1 MSMLV
6 RVTCG
11 GVIIGTAEFDPPVG
25 VAHTTL
31 TPTPAYLVAIAA
43 AQRLGRCFARRQYWC
58 PADGD
63 FADHAATLWEGPR
76 LALEDLTGRELGVP
90 NVVVLEGMPGA
101 DGGTTIRVVAD
112 FRADSARIVA
122 PITQPDVGGE
132 HRTRP
137 AA

>member
-1 MSMLV
+1 MLV

-11 GVIIGTAEFDPPVG
+11 GVIIGTAEFDPPNG

-31 TPTPAYLVAIAA
+31 SPTPAYLVAIAA
-43 AQRLGRCFARRQYWC
+43 AQRLGLRFARRQYWC

-63 FADHAATLWEGPR
+63 FADHAAALWEGPR

-90 NVVVLEGMPGA
+90 NVLVLEGLPGT
-101 DGGTTIRVVAD
+101 DGATTIRVVAD
-112 FRADSARIVA
+112 FRADSARMVA
-122 PITQPDVGGE
+122 PIRQPNVGGGN
-132 HRTRP
+132 RTRP